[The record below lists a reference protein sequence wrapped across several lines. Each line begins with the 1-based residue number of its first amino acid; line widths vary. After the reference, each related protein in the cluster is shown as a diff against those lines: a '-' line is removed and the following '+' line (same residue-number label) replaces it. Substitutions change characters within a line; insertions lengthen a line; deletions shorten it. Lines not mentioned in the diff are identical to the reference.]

1 MGASGAIAAVMGAY
15 FRFYPHARVET
26 IIPPFVLGPTFTLPA
41 VLFLGWWFLIQFL
54 QGAMSLAS
62 RGGVSG
68 VAWWAHVGGFVFGF
82 VICLMAA
89 KRPKRHFDGGMGM
102 RPRNVNRGGKAVL
115 VAIIAS
121 GWVGL
126 TCQPC
131 HGASEPCPARIDY
144 VVPSLTQ
151 PHATN
156 TAVIWYDDFDSD
168 RTAAY
173 LEPEP
178 KSSEASL
185 SATEALGWRGQSME
199 CFYGY
204 TTHGRGNRKLVFG
217 DSPIGK
223 PLRKGEKFPC
233 VYWRIYVKHERGWQ
247 GAPDKLSRATGIV
260 STGWNQA
267 FIAHVWGAGQMLTL
281 DPATA
286 VVGGE
291 VTSSGYNDFAHLRWL
306 GNQPA
311 GAFPLHESTESG
323 RWVCVEA
330 MVRVNTP
337 GHKDGAMAL
346 WVDGKLDAERTGLDL
361 RGSYTGTGQ
370 HGKCNLSGGLLE
382 CGSSAGPVPLV

>member
-1 MGASGAIAAVMGAY
+1 M
-15 FRFYPHARVET
+15 
-26 IIPPFVLGPTFTLPA
+26 
-41 VLFLGWWFLIQFL
+41 
-54 QGAMSLAS
+54 
-62 RGGVSG
+62 
-68 VAWWAHVGGFVFGF
+68 
-82 VICLMAA
+82 
-89 KRPKRHFDGGMGM
+89 
-102 RPRNVNRGGKAVL
+102 

-121 GWVGL
+121 GLVGL

-156 TAVIWYDDFDSD
+156 PAVIWYDDFDSD

-185 SATEALGWRGQSME
+185 SATEALGGRGQSME

-223 PLRKGEKFPC
+223 PLRKGERFPC

-260 STGWNQA
+260 SSGWNQA

-330 MVRVNTP
+330 MVRVNAP
-337 GHKDGAMAL
+337 GQKDGAMAL

-361 RGSYTGTGQ
+361 RGSYTGTGSTV
-370 HGKCNLSGGLLE
+370 NAIFLE
-382 CGSSAGPVPLV
+382 AYWNAGAPRDLYRWYDDFVVSTNPIGPVTAPARPTLVRTAADCAEWQVEIAPVADSSQIQWKSKNLPGKQLRVTADAENGAFQGAAEDRGELLAGQTGWSRIKVRSKEGEWSVWSSWHQPFRVR